1 SIIIYINEENAEVM
15 NLTPEGAYFRA
26 VTYHGNSRAIIQK
39 LVKFNE
45 LGTKK
50 DVGSFYRMNNEVSYL
65 VENVGDFLEIISRI
79 FVVVGIIFAVFASLL
94 FLNFITLSVA
104 FKKQEIGILR
114 AIGARGIDVATI
126 FMNEAG
132 IIALINLILSFML
145 AIIAGTT
152 INNYI
157 GKNINI
163 YLSIVNVGLR
173 QLLLLIL
180 IAFGVAFI
188 SSFIPVFRLSRKKP
202 IDAIRMR

>member
-1 SIIIYINEENAEVM
+1 MFLILSEMLSELQIQVIQLIVVFVFIVTLDVLLLITLKRIFPKVTLIVLSVVLLVLGLFD
-15 NLTPEGAYFRA
+15 LTYAF
-26 VTYHGNSRAIIQK
+26 
-39 LVKFNE
+39 
-45 LGTKK
+45 
-50 DVGSFYRMNNEVSYL
+50 YL
-65 VENVGDFLEIISRI
+65 V
-79 FVVVGIIFAVFASLL
+79 
-94 FLNFITLSVA
+94 
-104 FKKQEIGILR
+104 
-114 AIGARGIDVATI
+114 
-126 FMNEAG
+126 
-132 IIALINLILSFML
+132 ALINLILSFML

>member
-1 SIIIYINEENAEVM
+1 
-15 NLTPEGAYFRA
+15 
-26 VTYHGNSRAIIQK
+26 
-39 LVKFNE
+39 
-45 LGTKK
+45 
-50 DVGSFYRMNNEVSYL
+50 MNNEVSYL